1 MWHNLEDGGAT
12 PTSHLAQDPSGAPRF
27 KDASGGESESDR
39 QFIECGTA
47 AKTPDPHER
56 LTQRAPQCTKNLPKV
71 KLGYSL
77 IPKGQTQ
84 RFIMNILKVL
94 LNYIFGSR
102 NDDSEEVKRLAVRAT
117 SLSELERMLQD
128 WERRAVRPL

>member
-1 MWHNLEDGGAT
+1 M
-12 PTSHLAQDPSGAPRF
+12 
-27 KDASGGESESDR
+27 K
-39 QFIECGTA
+39 CGTTS
-47 AKTPDPHER
+47 KTAEQHQR
-56 LTQRAPQCTKNLPKV
+56 LTSRAPQCTKSLPKV
-71 KLGYSL
+71 ELGYSL
-77 IPKGQTQ
+77 IAKGQTQ

>member
-1 MWHNLEDGGAT
+1 
-12 PTSHLAQDPSGAPRF
+12 
-27 KDASGGESESDR
+27 
-39 QFIECGTA
+39 
-47 AKTPDPHER
+47 
-56 LTQRAPQCTKNLPKV
+56 
-71 KLGYSL
+71 
-77 IPKGQTQ
+77 
-84 RFIMNILKVL
+84 MNTLKIL